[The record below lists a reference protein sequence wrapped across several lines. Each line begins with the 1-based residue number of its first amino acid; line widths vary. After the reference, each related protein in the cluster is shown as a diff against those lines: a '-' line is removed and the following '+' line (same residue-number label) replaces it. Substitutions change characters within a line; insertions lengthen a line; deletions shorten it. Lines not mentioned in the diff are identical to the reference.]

1 MYILFDGGASTL
13 DFLWSIISF
22 FMYSLDAT
30 FQFAISLL
38 LLGLSLREKRTAIVL
53 SSLIVGIGLIALDV
67 ADTAKTYKLLFTL
80 VSTFILFYFMVRQ
93 RSLRF
98 FVGFLLG
105 AVIVIVTEQL
115 FVFPP
120 LLWLNLDP
128 QTILENRP
136 MLLLVTGFVLIG
148 KLLVTTLIARF
159 SIRIVRSG
167 P

>member
-1 MYILFDGGASTL
+1 MDVI
-13 DFLWSIISF
+13 WSIFSF

-38 LLGLSLREKRTAIVL
+38 LLGISLREKRTAIVL
-53 SSLIVGIGLIALDV
+53 SSLIVGSGLIALDV
-67 ADTAKTYKLLFTL
+67 VDIAKTYKLLFTL

-120 LLWLNLDP
+120 LLWFNLDP

-136 MLLLVTGFVLIG
+136 MLLLVTCFTLIG
-148 KLLVTTLIARF
+148 KLLVTTLIAWF